1 MSSQA
6 SIRDFWW
13 HFTLPVL
20 RPWKQSFTNVCTA
33 RKWWQR
39 WGRLCSEGCFS
50 LVEKHNQILE
60 LNIWLQLYIP
70 SENSQICSIYV
81 YWKWSHKYAPK
92 IDFFFLNLK
101 PLLKFLYQNR
111 KRCCTS
117 FYQFTSFFHSLFYG
131 QKQVKLPED
140 SNRGPTS
147 ATGSFSQ

>member
-92 IDFFFLNLK
+92 IDFFFFKLETSSQI
-101 PLLKFLYQNR
+101 PLSKWKTQLLFFSFFFLFFAARRTVFIRSIKMHKFL
-111 KRCCTS
+111 S
-117 FYQFTSFFHSLFYG
+117 HHVS
-131 QKQVKLPED
+131 
-140 SNRGPTS
+140 
-147 ATGSFSQ
+147 